1 MAKAKKKVTKKKV
14 SKKASKV
21 TKKKPAKKEMLLV
34 LSKTKEALKGGKLN
48 VSPETFD
55 ALNEH
60 IYWLISQAQAR
71 CEANGRKTVRPYDIL
86 A

>member
-1 MAKAKKKVTKKKV
+1 
-14 SKKASKV
+14 
-21 TKKKPAKKEMLLV
+21 MLLV
-34 LSKTKEALKGGKLN
+34 LSKTKEVLKGGKLN